1 MTMTIGLC
9 LNTHHS
15 LRSKSTN
22 IYQDVRPSCVSP
34 GLSYTRTFMI
44 ELRQAIHALLSH
56 FFSQIL

>member
-22 IYQDVRPSCVSP
+22 IYQDVRRVV
-34 GLSYTRTFMI
+34 YHQDF
-44 ELRQAIHALLSH
+44 HD
-56 FFSQIL
+56 